1 MSNKDFKVQIR
12 ERSDPS
18 EDYKR
23 PELLQKAI
31 EEIEAE
37 VAAKNEAADS
47 DSEDD
52 SSSYDSDEEEDDD
65 ANLLTPAVDS
75 QIFKTIAAIQAK
87 DPRVYENTND
97 FFKDIDTTQLGKK
110 VNKTKEPVV
119 KLKDYE
125 RDILLEH
132 GGFVNEREE
141 SVRTRTHRQE
151 QEDLRNAFK
160 NAADSDDDDD
170 DDEGGFLTK
179 KDKTSEEKEA
189 EENDYRKFLLENMK
203 DDAPSKKAFE
213 EWSNYKQNP
222 NVNAE
227 EAFLMDYVLNRGWVD
242 NKGEKTTQ
250 TMEEVDEE
258 KDEEYLDNVDRFESK
273 YNFRFEEEGA
283 STIKTYSRE
292 VEGTVRRK
300 ESKRAKKRAR
310 EKAHKQALK
319 EQKME
324 ELKHQKNLKMKE
336 IHDKLKEI
344 REITGNKAV
353 GLENIDLEGD
363 FDPTAFDAQMD
374 NVFGDEYYQG
384 EDDNINEKPVWDDDI
399 ETGLPDDDIMD
410 ADYLPGGDKYQGPSV
425 TQPTIAPEEAESK
438 KKKFKDLMDEYYAL
452 NYEDVIGGDIY
463 TRFKYAKTEPQD
475 YGLTAE
481 EILLADDAE
490 LNKYIGMKSLAPYR
504 PERKKTRDENM
515 LQKNQKMKKKLLAKH
530 VKAVAKKLEKEQKKL
545 AKKEAKLHKS
555 SSKKHKRA
563 RDDDTEESQKKHK
576 KAKIESSEES
586 HKKHKKSK
594 H

>member
-1 MSNKDFKVQIR
+1 MSAQRLFWLD
-12 ERSDPS
+12 D
-18 EDYKR
+18 
-23 PELLQKAI
+23 LLVQKAI

-37 VAAKNEAADS
+37 VAAKKEAEGS

-97 FFKDIDTTQLGKK
+97 FFKDVDTTRPDKK
-110 VNKTKEPVV
+110 DNKTKEPVV

-132 GGFVNEREE
+132 GGFVNERDE

-160 NAADSDDDDD
+160 YAADSDDE
-170 DDEGGFLTK
+170 DEDEDGFLTK

-242 NKGEKTTQ
+242 GKGEKTTQ
-250 TMEEVDEE
+250 TMEDVDEE

-324 ELKHQKNLKMKE
+324 ELKQQKNQKMKE

-344 REITGNKAV
+344 RDITGNKAV

-363 FDPTAFDAQMD
+363 FDPSVFDAQMGG
-374 NVFGDEYYQG
+374 VFDDEYYQG
-384 EDDNINEKPVWDDDI
+384 EEGDDNEKPVWDDDI

-410 ADYLPGGDKYQGPSV
+410 ADYLPGGDKYQGPSA
-425 TQPTIAPEEAESK
+425 TQPAIAPEEAESK
-438 KKKFKDLMDEYYAL
+438 QKKFKDLMDEYYAL
-452 NYEDVIGGDIY
+452 NYEDVIGGDVF
-463 TRFKYAKTEPQD
+463 TRFKYAKTAPQD

-490 LNKYIGMKSLAPYR
+490 LNKYIGLKALAPYR
-504 PERKKTRDENM
+504 PERMRDRDESVF
-515 LQKNQKMKKKLLAKH
+515 QKNQKKKKKQLAKH
-530 VKAVAKKLEKEQKKL
+530 VEAVAKQIEKEQKKL
-545 AKKEAKLHKS
+545 AKKEAKSHKS

-563 RDDDTEESQKKHK
+563 RDESSEASHTKHK
-576 KAKIESSEES
+576 KAKNESSEES
-586 HKKHKKSK
+586 RKKHKKSK

>member
-1 MSNKDFKVQIR
+1 MSAQYMFSFN
-12 ERSDPS
+12 DP
-18 EDYKR
+18 
-23 PELLQKAI
+23 LVQKAI

-37 VAAKNEAADS
+37 VAAKNEAASS

-97 FFKDIDTTQLGKK
+97 FFKDIDTTKPGKK
-110 VNKTKEPVV
+110 DNKTKEPVV

-160 NAADSDDDDD
+160 NAADSDDDED

-300 ESKRAKKRAR
+300 ESKRAKRRAR

-410 ADYLPGGDKYQGPSV
+410 ADYLPGGDKYQGPSDI
-425 TQPTIAPEEAESK
+425 QPTIAPEEAESK

-504 PERKKTRDENM
+504 PERKKAKDENVF
-515 LQKNQKMKKKLLAKH
+515 QKNQKMKKKLLAKH

>member
-1 MSNKDFKVQIR
+1 MYAQHMFSFN
-12 ERSDPS
+12 DP
-18 EDYKR
+18 
-23 PELLQKAI
+23 LVQKAI

-160 NAADSDDDDD
+160 NAADSDDDED

-504 PERKKTRDENM
+504 PERKKARDENM

>member
-1 MSNKDFKVQIR
+1 MNFTI
-12 ERSDPS
+12 
-18 EDYKR
+18 
-23 PELLQKAI
+23 
-31 EEIEAE
+31 EIEAE
-37 VAAKNEAADS
+37 VAAQQAAAGD

-87 DPRVYENTND
+87 DPRVYENSND
-97 FFKDIDTTQLGKK
+97 FFKDVDTSKSK
-110 VNKTKEPVV
+110 NKDSETKKEPVV

-132 GGFVNEREE
+132 GGFVNEWDE

-160 NAADSDDDDD
+160 SAADSENEEEEED
-170 DDEGGFLTK
+170 GFLTK

-222 NVNAE
+222 NVNPE

-242 NKGEKTTQ
+242 GKSEKKTK

-258 KDEEYLDNVDRFESK
+258 KDEEYLDDVDRFESK

-292 VEGTVRRK
+292 VEGTVRRT
-300 ESKRAKKRAR
+300 ESKRAKRRAR
-310 EKAHKQALK
+310 EKAHKAAIK

-324 ELKHQKNLKMKE
+324 ELKHQKNQKMKE
-336 IHDKLKEI
+336 IHDRLKEI
-344 REITGNKAV
+344 RDITGNKAV

-363 FDPTAFDAQMD
+363 FDPSIFDAQMGD
-374 NVFGDEYYQG
+374 VFDDEYYNG
-384 EDDNINEKPVWDDDI
+384 EEGDVNEKPVWDDDI
-399 ETGLPDDDIMD
+399 ETGLPDDEIMD
-410 ADYLPGGDKYQGPSV
+410 ADYLPGGDKYQGQASTKKSV
-425 TQPTIAPEEAESK
+425 APEEAESK
-438 KKKFKDLMDEYYAL
+438 QKKFKDLMDEYYAL
-452 NYEDVIGGDIY
+452 NYEDVIGGDLY

-481 EILLADDAE
+481 EILLADDTE
-490 LNKYIGMKSLAPYR
+490 LNKYIGMKALAPYR
-504 PERKKTRDENM
+504 QERKRERDDNVFH
-515 LQKNQKMKKKLLAKH
+515 KNQKKKKKELAKH
-530 VKAVAKKLEKEQKKL
+530 IESAAKKLEKEQKKL
-545 AKKEAKLHKS
+545 AKKEAKSSKS
-555 SSKKHKRA
+555 SKHSSGSSKKRS
-563 RDDDTEESQKKHK
+563 RNDGEEVKST
-576 KAKIESSEES
+576 
-586 HKKHKKSK
+586 KKHKKSK